1 MLPGVYNK
9 FLTKEASTSYN
20 RIMPRKCI
28 RRLVKSLLCHVLEI
42 IHLTTYPL
50 NGTDFSNIVIR
61 ALLWYTKYILRWD
74 ISVVF
79 RLFHMVF
86 IEYILQ
92 VKVGNPASLHL
103 SRWNLLW
110 FSMGR
115 SIVLITSDR
124 TIFWIFLNVVTLLA
138 SLIKG
143 TNFLCV

>member
-1 MLPGVYNK
+1 M
-9 FLTKEASTSYN
+9 TKEASTSYN

-28 RRLVKSLLCHVLEI
+28 RSLVKSLLCHVLEI

-50 NGTDFSNIVIR
+50 NGIDFPNIVIR
-61 ALLWYTKYILRWD
+61 AFLWYTKYSRRFFKSLRS

-92 VKVGNPASLHL
+92 VKVRNPASLHL

-110 FSMGR
+110 FSIGR

-143 TNFLCV
+143 TNLLCL